1 MIRAIDF
8 LVFGNHPDSCKWRTP
23 KWNLKNDSFYIC
35 SFPLYR
41 IPVNQLLIYGIFLNL
56 LLLEILQEI
65 YSFLLYLSFW
75 FYLPVFK
82 FTSSVYIY
90 IYNGITPSQ
99 RGVVV
104 FININCYGINTN
116 THYFIEHGNMLLLS
130 IPYQQRGIINSGLL
144 CFILI
149 RTAKHSTIIIN
160 F

>member
-8 LVFGNHPDSCKWRTP
+8 LVFGNHLDSCKWRTP

-35 SFPLYR
+35 SFPLQR
-41 IPVNQLLIYGIFLNL
+41 IPVNQLLLTGSSLIFSSWRYCRR
-56 LLLEILQEI
+56 

-104 FININCYGINTN
+104 FINIVMVLTQIPITSQNMATCSCCQYHISREALLILVCYAL
-116 THYFIEHGNMLLLS
+116 Y
-130 IPYQQRGIINSGLL
+130 
-144 CFILI
+144 
-149 RTAKHSTIIIN
+149 
-160 F
+160 

>member
-8 LVFGNHPDSCKWRTP
+8 LVFGNHLDSCKWRTP

-35 SFPLYR
+35 SFPLQR

-65 YSFLLYLSFW
+65 QFPL
-75 FYLPVFK
+75 
-82 FTSSVYIY
+82 
-90 IYNGITPSQ
+90 
-99 RGVVV
+99 V
-104 FININCYGINTN
+104 FIFLVLSSCFQVYFLCIHLYIQWNNSIIERCGGFYKHCYGINTN

-149 RTAKHSTIIIN
+149 RTAKHSPIIIN